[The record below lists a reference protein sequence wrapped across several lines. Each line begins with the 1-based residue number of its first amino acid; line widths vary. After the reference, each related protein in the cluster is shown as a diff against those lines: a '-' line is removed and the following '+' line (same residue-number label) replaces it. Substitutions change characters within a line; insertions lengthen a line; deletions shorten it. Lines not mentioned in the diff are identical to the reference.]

1 MLERIKILTLLQL
14 SNKSRMYVKGSK
26 RIYTHI
32 AVRTAIIIA
41 LTVAVTL
48 ALHVLK
54 NILYIPV
61 NEFLLI
67 FLLMFTQG
75 LNIIVSTISLVS
87 DLYQSKDNQILFSL
101 AAKND
106 EIFMSKIM
114 VYYVN
119 EFVRNLFLLIPIL
132 IGFGVISKLGFLYYF
147 SLTFV
152 LFFLPIISI
161 GIAAFISMPIT
172 FFLNFIKR
180 HNLLSG
186 ILTLVLVLLTFYLT
200 YYIVNQI
207 PTPIRIVQLYNRF
220 VLSLSLA
227 IQKTV
232 KFGTIYTAIG
242 KMLFGYNYLL
252 NLLFLLITV
261 SGLGLLNYLVSK
273 PVYFKLMSFSQE
285 NTITKKLKHKPFE
298 TRTLFFTFFKKEFT
312 IARRSLNELLN
323 NYGLLLTLPFFMYIL
338 NYIYM
343 GMNRSSFGNQVVLI
357 LNVIITLLIVTG
369 SNTASATAITKE
381 GYEFVLLKTA
391 PYNTS
396 RMAWAKIIFNMLFT
410 FLMIAFSFVLF
421 AQALP
426 VFPKENIWLL
436 FLFVILVNSGHILWS
451 FQIDLLAP
459 KLSDYAATGSITNN
473 QNVSKSLSIGLWL
486 SLFFGVISIFAFV
499 FAKDIGWYIMI
510 GLAIV
515 FLLFRLFTFHTYLK
529 AYFDDIEY

>member
-1 MLERIKILTLLQL
+1 
-14 SNKSRMYVKGSK
+14 
-26 RIYTHI
+26 
-32 AVRTAIIIA
+32 
-41 LTVAVTL
+41 
-48 ALHVLK
+48 
-54 NILYIPV
+54 
-61 NEFLLI
+61 
-67 FLLMFTQG
+67 
-75 LNIIVSTISLVS
+75 
-87 DLYQSKDNQILFSL
+87 
-101 AAKND
+101 
-106 EIFMSKIM
+106 
-114 VYYVN
+114 
-119 EFVRNLFLLIPIL
+119 
-132 IGFGVISKLGFLYYF
+132 
-147 SLTFV
+147 
-152 LFFLPIISI
+152 
-161 GIAAFISMPIT
+161 
-172 FFLNFIKR
+172 
-180 HNLLSG
+180 
-186 ILTLVLVLLTFYLT
+186 
-200 YYIVNQI
+200 
-207 PTPIRIVQLYNRF
+207 
-220 VLSLSLA
+220 
-227 IQKTV
+227 
-232 KFGTIYTAIG
+232 G

-252 NLLFLLITV
+252 NLLFLILTV
-261 SGLGLLNYLVSK
+261 SGLGALNYLVSK
-273 PVYFKLMSFSQE
+273 PVYFRLMSFSQE
-285 NTITKKLKHKPFE
+285 NTITKKIKNKPFE

-396 RMAWAKIIFNMLFT
+396 RMAWAKIIFNMIFT
-410 FLMIAFSFVLF
+410 YLMIAFSFVLF

-436 FLFVILVNSGHILWS
+436 YVFVVIVNSGHILWS

-499 FAKDIGWYIMI
+499 FAKDIGWFIMI
-510 GLAIV
+510 GLATI
-515 FLLFRLFTFHTYLK
+515 FLLYRLFTFHTYLK